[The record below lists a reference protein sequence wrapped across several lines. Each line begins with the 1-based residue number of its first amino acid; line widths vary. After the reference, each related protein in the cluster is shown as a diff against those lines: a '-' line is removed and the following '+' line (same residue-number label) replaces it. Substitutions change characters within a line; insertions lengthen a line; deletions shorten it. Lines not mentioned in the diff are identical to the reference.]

1 MRVKLRQLRL
11 QKGISQAFLSKKLGY
26 RFPSGYA
33 NIEMGRNRLSL
44 EQAKIIAE
52 HLGVGVDELIEEENF
67 FEKKLPEKGN
77 NKTA

>member
-11 QKGISQAFLSKKLGY
+11 QKGISQTHIAKRLGFKY
-26 RFPSGYA
+26 ASGYS

-44 EQAKIIAE
+44 DHAAIIAE
-52 HLGVGVDELIEEENF
+52 ILGCKVDELLEDEVSHQ
-67 FEKKLPEKGN
+67 EKLHKK